1 MRYLS
6 GTTSRR
12 SRKQISGDTMIS
24 NADWRILEQ
33 TNQMLALSWEALR
46 RARVSRDTHTIKMA
60 EMSYF
65 QALQNVIVSTQN
77 AVAQNAVSNVKR
89 A

>member
-1 MRYLS
+1 
-6 GTTSRR
+6 
-12 SRKQISGDTMIS
+12 MIS

-33 TNQMLALSWEALR
+33 TNRMLALSWETLR
-46 RARVSRDTHTIKMA
+46 RARASGDTQAIKMA

-65 QALQNVIVSTQN
+65 QALQGVIVSTQN
-77 AVAQNAVSNVKR
+77 AVAQNAVSHSQG